1 MYQNPSLLTSHPLP
15 KVIPLQWRSPHT
27 SLPSTLFFAVLFW
40 RYLWMVAVWCFLFY
54 FFYLTFLVL
63 FDFMRPLLYPSFFS
77 PSFLTYLL
85 ERSSDGTNGGQRLF
99 CDAMHC
105 WLKH

>member
-1 MYQNPSLLTSHPLP
+1 MYQNPSVLTSQPFP
-15 KVIPLQWRSPHT
+15 KVIPLQWRSPPT
-27 SLPSTLFFAVLFW
+27 TVPSTLCFNVLFSK
-40 RYLWMVAVWCFLFY
+40 YLWMVAVSVFCFV
-54 FFYLTFLVL
+54 FFVL
-63 FDFMRPLLYPSFFS
+63 FDFMRPLLHPSLFG

-99 CDAMHC
+99 CDAVHC